1 MAEAR
6 LDQIESILQEVAAQ
20 QQTNTTA
27 TFESYIA
34 HSNWASVSIAKT
46 IASPSPQS
54 NRSRNNSTAVR
65 SLTSTVC
72 IQSAILVPPLPNVL
86 PQTARLSD
94 RTAGGINNSS

>member
-6 LDQIESILQEVAAQ
+6 LDRIESILQEVAAQ

-46 IASPSPQS
+46 IASPSPRS

-72 IQSAILVPPLPNVL
+72 IQSAISSS
-86 PQTARLSD
+86 TAPKRSSSN
-94 RTAGGINNSS
+94 RTTFRSNRRRY